1 MEYFLPIAQ
10 VEINIAFIFIL
21 SLFVGVLSGLFGVGG
36 GFLMTP
42 FLIFLGIPPAY
53 AVPNEASNIL
63 GTSVSLS
70 GLSLLFPFE
79 FPMFAATFAKLNAL
93 GITGLLGMD
102 PLPTNLLPHEEMQ
115 LSQIWHSIVAFIMMA
130 IIIAHIYIGSV
141 GMVGAYDAM
150 GSGQVDVNWAKQ
162 HHDIWEEE
170 VSNQD
175 SRVSKKTITPAE

>member
-1 MEYFLPIAQ
+1 M
-10 VEINIAFIFIL
+10 
-21 SLFVGVLSGLFGVGG
+21 
-36 GFLMTP
+36 
-42 FLIFLGIPPAY
+42 
-53 AVPNEASNIL
+53 
-63 GTSVSLS
+63 
-70 GLSLLFPFE
+70 
-79 FPMFAATFAKLNAL
+79 
-93 GITGLLGMD
+93 
-102 PLPTNLLPHEEMQ
+102 PHEEKQ

-170 VSNQD
+170 VSSQD

>member
-1 MEYFLPIAQ
+1 MDFKR
-10 VEINIAFIFIL
+10 
-21 SLFVGVLSGLFGVGG
+21 
-36 GFLMTP
+36 
-42 FLIFLGIPPAY
+42 LGIFSAHSHPSAKKFN
-53 AVPNEASNIL
+53 AGQKIIFWVVIIL